1 MAEDPKRIV
10 ELTDR
15 AKLDIAVVDFSTASV
30 WGEAQAER
38 YLLFLRYEFEIL
50 AENPTFG
57 MPLNDFEGLRSYTAK
72 LMPKRTAFGHRIL
85 YRETKAGIRIIRVLH
100 SATNWP
106 EGMDLSE

>member
-1 MAEDPKRIV
+1 MAEDSKRVV

-15 AKLDIAVVDFSTASV
+15 AKLDIAVVDFSTASI

-38 YLLFLRYEFEIL
+38 YLVFLRYEFELL

-57 MPLNDFEGLRSYTAK
+57 IPLNDFDGLRSYTAK
-72 LMPKRTAFGHRIL
+72 LKPKRTAFGHRIV
-85 YRETKAGIRIIRVLH
+85 YRQTENGIRIIRVLH

-106 EGMDLSE
+106 EGIDLID

>member
-38 YLLFLRYEFEIL
+38 YLLFLRY
-50 AENPTFG
+50 
-57 MPLNDFEGLRSYTAK
+57 
-72 LMPKRTAFGHRIL
+72 
-85 YRETKAGIRIIRVLH
+85 
-100 SATNWP
+100 
-106 EGMDLSE
+106 